1 MAPSGLGASSQ
12 LPEASI
18 TSSPHPPL
26 SGGPPPCMS
35 SGNAFLLLRV
45 LNMILRGGQAPCHSP
60 SSKQEDSPVLGHL
73 RWGAPS
79 SWPS

>member
-1 MAPSGLGASSQ
+1 MPNNSFQKYGKHTTGNM
-12 LPEASI
+12 
-18 TSSPHPPL
+18 PL
-26 SGGPPPCMS
+26 SGGPPPCVS

-60 SSKQEDSPVLGHL
+60 SSKQEDSPVLDHL

-79 SWPS
+79 SCPS